1 MSQHD
6 LTVDNAAGGVFR
18 ADLNNALR
26 ALASFNSGPIAP
38 PTMVG
43 GMPWLDTSTTPAILK
58 FRNEANSAWLSMGSL
73 QDLAGILTSISGMSS
88 KAPLASPVF
97 SGTPTTPTPTSGL
110 SNLQIANTA
119 FVAGAISTAITN
131 LINASPTALDTLK
144 ELATALGNDPNFA
157 TTVTNALAG
166 KAPLNGA
173 GTSGT
178 WPISITGSA
187 ASASSVTSLTT
198 AQTLTATA
206 GAAVGGVGTYAFL
219 WGGVQNYTPGQV
231 VSASSLYYSSAF
243 SQAGPEYT
251 AWRPTGSWRCMGY
264 HQMLPAG
271 EGMTYS
277 VPTLFLRI
285 A

>member
-26 ALASFNSGPIAP
+26 ALASFNSGPTAP

-73 QDLAGILTSISGMSS
+73 QDLAGILTAIAGISS
-88 KAPLASPVF
+88 KAPLASPALT
-97 SGTPTTPTPTSGL
+97 GTPTTPTPTAGL

-131 LINASPTALDTLK
+131 LINASPTALDTLN
-144 ELATALGNDPNFA
+144 ELAAALGNDPNFA

-166 KAPLNGA
+166 KAPLNGT

-187 ASASSVTSLTT
+187 GNASTVTTITT
-198 AQTLTATA
+198 TQTLTATA

-219 WGGVQNYTPGQV
+219 GMNLSQAIPGSNYSGSQ
-231 VSASSLYYSSAF
+231 LYYAF
-243 SQAGPEYT
+243 LQ
-251 AWRPTGSWRCMGY
+251 GSDQYSTLQGY
-264 HQMLPAG
+264 GNALNFGTWKAMSGAVNQGFGAA
-271 EGMTYS
+271 
-277 VPTLFLRI
+277 TLFLRI

>member
-26 ALASFNSGPIAP
+26 ALASLNSGPTAP

-73 QDLAGILTSISGMSS
+73 QDLAGILTAIAGISS
-88 KAPLASPVF
+88 KAPLASPALT
-97 SGTPTTPTPTSGL
+97 GTPTTPTPTAGL

-119 FVAGAISTAITN
+119 FVAGAISSAITN
-131 LINASPTALDTLK
+131 LINASPTALDTLN
-144 ELATALGNDPNFA
+144 ELAAALGNDPNFA

-166 KAPLNGA
+166 KAPLNGT

-187 ASASSVTSLTT
+187 GNASTVTTITT
-198 AQTLTATA
+198 TQTLTATA
-206 GAAVGGVGTYAFL
+206 GAAVGGVGTYALLRCFTL
-219 WGGVQNYTPGQV
+219 FYPGNTTAGSNLRYASCASTYTS
-231 VSASSLYYSSAF
+231 VSPS
-243 SQAGPEYT
+243 GT
-251 AWRPTGSWRCMGY
+251 WRCMGFA
-264 HQMLPAG
+264 QGADVSDDG
-271 EGMTYS
+271 TS
-277 VPTLFLRI
+277 VWLRI
-285 A
+285 S